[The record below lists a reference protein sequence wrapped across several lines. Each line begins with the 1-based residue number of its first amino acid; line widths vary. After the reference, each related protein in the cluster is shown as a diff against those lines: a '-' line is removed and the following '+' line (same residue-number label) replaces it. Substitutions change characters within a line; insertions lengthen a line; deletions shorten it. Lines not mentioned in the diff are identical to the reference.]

1 MKKYTLNINGIVV
14 DTFDYYKEALAVSR
28 DLCINHEKFCNGL
41 EMIFNPNRKPL
52 FTVEVKYNEA
62 VIDSTCVY
70 D

>member
-28 DLCINHEKFCNGL
+28 DLCINHNKFCNGL
-41 EMIFNPNRKPL
+41 EMHHYPKRRPL
-52 FTVEVKYNEA
+52 FTIEVKYNEA